1 MRRIEWLGVAS
12 RAALATVAVGAT
24 IMLAACGN
32 QVAGGQSAPS
42 GQSPSGVQ
50 STAAD
55 QSASAGK
62 SASAD
67 GKAAPIVGSGSA
79 DLCTDIPHLTSVVVS
94 RTSGFRD
101 SRMGSI
107 QPRGITIV
115 EPALVRG
122 LAAALCGLPEMPRI
136 ALTCPAEFGVGSL
149 RFAFAAGGRP
159 YAPVVVQLSGCRV
172 VTGLG
177 AARRASSAAFW
188 QTVDQDLGGLASL
201 PSPNSSG
208 GIRP

>member
-1 MRRIEWLGVAS
+1 MVRRMQQGLDAVRRAALVTVGTGAIIALGACGQVPASQSAHAGQSPAMNKPAAAS
-12 RAALATVAVGAT
+12 RALG
-24 IMLAACGN
+24 
-32 QVAGGQSAPS
+32 
-42 GQSPSGVQ
+42 
-50 STAAD
+50 AAD
-55 QSASAGK
+55 PGGPVRLSGTHAHVALC
-62 SASAD
+62 AD
-67 GKAAPIVGSGSA
+67 IAR
-79 DLCTDIPHLTSVVVS
+79 LTSVVVS

-101 SRMGSI
+101 SQMGSI

-136 ALTCPAEFGVGSL
+136 ALTCPAQFGVGSL

-159 YAPVVVQLSGCRV
+159 YTPVVVQLSGCRV